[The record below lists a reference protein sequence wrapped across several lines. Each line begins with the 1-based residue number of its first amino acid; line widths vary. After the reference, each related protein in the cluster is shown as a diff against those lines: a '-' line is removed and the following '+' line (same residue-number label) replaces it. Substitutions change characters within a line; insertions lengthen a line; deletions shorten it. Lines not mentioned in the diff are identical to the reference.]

1 MKKLRT
7 HVKKVVAA
15 AMTFFVMLF
24 LIGMTAKPSAA
35 IETTTVSVAE
45 PATAIED
52 MAEPTTEPETTV
64 MTESTE
70 STTEQVREEGAEE
83 QEILTDEIVLPA
95 IPAPEQQSEASTE
108 AAEFEKTETNQE
120 EEYIAVGFTG
130 NTSEEHERMM
140 NSPSMTRGANG
151 WHYFPHN
158 NHTISETGGAQR
170 GVTLWCAVSDGNADS
185 IQWKFWSD
193 PGGQDD
199 LTTITPNY
207 EGRNEHGDVY
217 SYNLFAHEHG
227 NQYGYW
233 NAQLYVNGALIVTYH
248 FYLSSG
254 PYLGN
259 ETVTP
264 AAKTGT
270 IGQTVTLEWQGRTTG
285 GIVDADPGS
294 TYVKWQKLVNGVW
307 TDRGTGSLPWHP
319 TGVFVPD
326 TSDLG
331 TYQWRCI
338 VGNNNG
344 QNISPVTTLT
354 VSAVK
359 PTITKNPASASVF
372 SGKTETFSTAASGN
386 PAPSY
391 QWQKLLNGTWQNISG
406 ATGQTYSVAA
416 TQAVNGTQYRCV
428 ASNGS
433 YYGGGSAASGAAT
446 LTVNGISTQPSGQT
460 ARAGESATF
469 RIAAYGSISKYQWQ
483 RNSGTGWANIGTSA
497 AAYTTPSL
505 SITDNGTQYRC
516 LISTSAGQLTSN
528 AASLTVK
535 NVAPSITGQPQD
547 CTVIV
552 GGEGT
557 FTVTANGTNNEY
569 QWQKWDGSDWRDI
582 TGENASKIIIG
593 TNIQDHGSEYRCVVS
608 NTEGTATSSSAK
620 LYVKY
625 TPIITTQPQDATTD
639 ENVTV
644 NFSVDAHGY
653 PEPDYIWY
661 YSTNGADFEETGIVG
676 KLLEV
681 TPEYTENGT
690 IYKCLVKNEQ
700 GETWSDSAAL
710 TVEYAPRITDQS
722 TDMEVTEAE
731 PASMFVTV
739 DSNPDVTY
747 QWYKSIDGKGYEPLE
762 ATESTCEITGVVPED
777 NQTYYKCRVKNRLG
791 EAWTEPIKL
800 TVNYRPIPVEVPP
813 VAMTAR
819 AGAALTLYAD
829 GDAYPLPDY
838 TWYKIETES
847 GDMTDLDAHE
857 QEYVI
862 KELTAEDNNTAYTCK
877 MENMVGET
885 WTDPVELNVEYAPI
899 ITGQP
904 QGVTVM
910 EGEQADFSI
919 VAESNPETAFEW
931 YMSTDGIEYQ
941 KMDDTEDVLKVK
953 ADGSMDGMYYMC
965 LAKNTVG
972 EVWSAAAQLKVVTPD
987 APKTGD
993 NMDIFTWILIAVI
1006 AASVCIVVIAIRNR
1020 KNL

>member
-1 MKKLRT
+1 MKKIRT
-7 HVKKVVAA
+7 HVKRIVAIA
-15 AMTFFVMLF
+15 TIF
-24 LIGMTAKPSAA
+24 LIMVFLVGMTTEPPTAEPTATVTAEPTS
-35 IETTTVSVAE
+35 TVSVE
-45 PATAIED
+45 PTATAT
-52 MAEPTTEPETTV
+52 AEPTVTASVEPTATGTAEPTITATAEPTATVTIEPIVNDDNILLETGI
-64 MTESTE
+64 MPLS
-70 STTEQVREEGAEE
+70 
-83 QEILTDEIVLPA
+83 
-95 IPAPEQQSEASTE
+95 AS
-108 AAEFEKTETNQE
+108 
-120 EEYIAVGFTG
+120 V
-130 NTSEEHERMM
+130 
-140 NSPSMTRGANG
+140 NG
-151 WHYFPHN
+151 LHYYPYN
-158 NHTISETGGAQR
+158 NHTVGEPGGAQR
-170 GVTLWCAVSDGNADS
+170 GVTLWAAVSDDANV
-185 IQWKFWSD
+185 QWAVWPS
-193 PGGQDD
+193 GGSPNW
-199 LTTITPNY
+199 IEANY
-207 EGRNEHGDVY
+207 EGYNEYGYIY
-217 SYNLFAHEHG
+217 SKNLFVWDYG
-227 NQYGYW
+227 NVYGNWY
-233 NAQLYVNGALIVTYH
+233 ADCYVDGNFAGSFS
-248 FYLSSG
+248 FYISSG

-264 AAKTGT
+264 TAKSGI
-270 IGQTVTLEWQGRTTG
+270 IGQSVTLEWQGRTAS
-285 GIVDADPGS
+285 IVDCDPTS
-294 TYVKWQKLVNGVW
+294 TYTKWQKNVNGIW
-307 TDRGTGSLPWHP
+307 TDRGSWGMPWNS
-319 TGVFVPD
+319 TCTLIPD
-326 TSDLG
+326 ASDLG

-359 PTITKNPASASVF
+359 PTITKNPVSASIITGNTAMF
-372 SGKTETFSTAASGN
+372 SATASGN

-391 QWQKLLNGTWQNISG
+391 QWQKFVGGTWQNISG

-433 YYGGGSAASGAAT
+433 YYGGGSATSGAAT
-446 LTVNGISTQPSGQT
+446 LTVNGISTEPSGQM
-460 ARAGESATF
+460 ARVGESATF

-483 RNSGTGWANIGTSA
+483 RNSGTGWVNVGTSA
-497 AAYTTPSL
+497 AEYTTPSL

-528 AASLTVK
+528 SATLTVK
-535 NVAPSITGQPQD
+535 NVAPSITGEPQD
-547 CTVIV
+547 CTVVV
-552 GGEGT
+552 GEEGS
-557 FTVTANGTNNEY
+557 FTVTAYGTNNKY
-569 QWQKWDGSDWRDI
+569 QWQKWDGSDWMDI
-582 TGENASKIIIG
+582 TGENAPQIIIG
-593 TNIQDHGSEYRCVVS
+593 TNVEDHESEYRCIVS
-608 NTEGTATSSSAK
+608 NTEGTVTSSSAK
-620 LYVKY
+620 LFVKY
-625 TPIITTQPQDATTD
+625 APIITTQPQDATTD

-661 YSTNGADFEETGIVG
+661 YSTNGADFEETGTVG

-681 TPEYTENGT
+681 TPEYQEDGT
-690 IYKCLVKNEQ
+690 TYKCLVENEQ
-700 GETWSDSAAL
+700 GEVWSDPAIL

-722 TDMEVTEAE
+722 TDIEVTETE
-731 PASMFVTV
+731 PASMFMVV

-747 QWYKSIDGKGYEPLE
+747 EWYKSSDGEDYEPLE
-762 ATESTCEITGVVPED
+762 ATESTYEVTSTIPED
-777 NQTYYKCRVKNRLG
+777 NQTYYKCRVENRLG

-800 TVNYRPIPVEVPP
+800 TVNYKPIPIEVPP

-819 AGAALTLYAD
+819 AGTALTLYAD

-838 TWYKIETES
+838 TWYKLEAES
-847 GDMTDLDAHE
+847 EDMTDLDAHE

-862 KELTAEDNNTAYTCK
+862 EELTAEDNGAAYTCK

-899 ITGQP
+899 ITQQP

-919 VAESNPETAFEW
+919 EAESNPETAFEW

-941 KMDDTEDVLKVK
+941 KMDDTENVLTVK

-972 EVWSAAAQLKVVTPD
+972 EVWSDAAQLKVITPD
-987 APKTGD
+987 VPKTGD

-1006 AASVCIVVIAIRNR
+1006 AASVCIVIIAIRNR